1 MKCFMQNGPLD
12 LSNRMQ
18 LGHNAT
24 SQCAESHAPVVGYL
38 LPKICRGKE
47 AGVTCNIFTTVFA
60 RIFSLI

>member
-1 MKCFMQNGPLD
+1 MQNGPLD

-38 LPKICRGKE
+38 LPEICRGKE
-47 AGVTCNIFTTVFA
+47 AGATCNIFTTVFA